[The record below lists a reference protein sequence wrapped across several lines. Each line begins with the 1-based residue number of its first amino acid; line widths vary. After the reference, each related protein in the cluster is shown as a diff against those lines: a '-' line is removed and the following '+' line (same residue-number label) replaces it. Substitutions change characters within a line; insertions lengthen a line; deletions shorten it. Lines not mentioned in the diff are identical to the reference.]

1 MTRNDQ
7 LTLKATRNSEENQAL
22 EGSRKGKGK
31 SKRGRGKG
39 RGGRGGRGAKPGRG
53 GKGAKGVKASPAKAK
68 GGAKTGDGVK
78 TRAGPFKNKK
88 RARVQ
93 KASPKKHP
101 KAKALKPKAKASKV
115 AGVYDD
121 VANAP
126 QEEQT
131 IFPVPEDLVVE
142 ARKPNTKASKRRRP
156 RKASTSKAPVAEAAT
171 EEPVAKKRA
180 PSKPK
185 PKTSTASEGAATAV
199 RGRRGRKAVVT
210 EDQAECE
217 GEVFECPHTFA
228 RRVCPPREG
237 TEAWHL
243 WRVIVRVFTDR
254 IAPRIQDRSRTK
266 KEVSGFA
273 KFCAG

>member
-1 MTRNDQ
+1 M
-7 LTLKATRNSEENQAL
+7 
-22 EGSRKGKGK
+22 
-31 SKRGRGKG
+31 
-39 RGGRGGRGAKPGRG
+39 
-53 GKGAKGVKASPAKAK
+53 
-68 GGAKTGDGVK
+68 
-78 TRAGPFKNKK
+78 
-88 RARVQ
+88 
-93 KASPKKHP
+93 
-101 KAKALKPKAKASKV
+101 
-115 AGVYDD
+115 
-121 VANAP
+121 ANAP

-131 IFPVPEDLVVE
+131 IFPVPEDLEIVE
-142 ARKPNTKASKRRRP
+142 ARKPNTKVSKRRRP

-171 EEPVAKKRA
+171 QKPLTKKCKAFKRAPSKPAPSKPA

-210 EDQAECE
+210 EDQAKCE
-217 GEVFECPHTFA
+217 GEVFEYPHTFA